1 MTPCAKPG
9 ALVNCGY
16 PIAHERSTDEAVTG
30 DGISRGLHDTSKPG
44 SGRTKGVRNL
54 FRSPDAAEGGS
65 ILPESDPSTPD
76 PIPVASVEPQ
86 AAAPLPPA
94 PTPEAAAVVVR
105 GGKVEADA
113 ARDLEEK
120 KLQSRIAQL
129 EDEKRRLLEAQ
140 AVPSVNPTAKA
151 QKKSFLEGGSFF
163 D

>member
-1 MTPCAKPG
+1 M
-9 ALVNCGY
+9 
-16 PIAHERSTDEAVTG
+16 
-30 DGISRGLHDTSKPG
+30 
-44 SGRTKGVRNL
+44 RNL
-54 FRSPDAAEGGS
+54 FRSPDDADGGAN
-65 ILPESDPSTPD
+65 LPEVEPSTSD
-76 PIPVASVEPQ
+76 LTPVASVEPQ
-86 AAAPLPPA
+86 AAAPPPPA

-140 AVPSVNPTAKA
+140 TIADVRPTAKA